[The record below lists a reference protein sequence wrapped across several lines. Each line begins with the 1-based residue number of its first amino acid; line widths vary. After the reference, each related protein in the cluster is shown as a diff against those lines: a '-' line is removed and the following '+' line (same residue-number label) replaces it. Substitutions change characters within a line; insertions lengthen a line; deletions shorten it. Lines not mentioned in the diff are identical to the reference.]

1 VKAIEAMRQAISQA
15 EFGAWVGISEARV
28 SQLMAE
34 GVLTR
39 GETGHEWL
47 IAYCERMRDIA
58 AGRASSETGGLDLV
72 QERAA
77 LAREQRIGVAFKN
90 GIARGEYIPVVL
102 MTQVLATASQTVSE
116 HNEQLPGTL
125 RKVSPEWP
133 EAARDAVM
141 GTLSDM
147 RNAWV
152 RTIASAIAELMRGPA
167 AGANADVV
175 EDLDDVDHNS
185 ADDAFT
191 A

>member
-1 VKAIEAMRQAISQA
+1 MKAIEAMRQAISQA

-77 LAREQRIGVAFKN
+77 LAREQRLGIAIKN
-90 GIARGEYIPVVL
+90 AVARGEYAPITL
-102 MTQVLATASQTVSE
+102 LAEVLATASQAVSE
-116 HNEQLPGTL
+116 RFEQLPGLL
-125 RKVSPEWP
+125 RKVCPELP
-133 EAARDAVM
+133 DTARDKLMSAFA
-141 GTLSDM
+141 DA
-147 RNAWV
+147 RNQWV
-152 RTIASAIAELMRGPA
+152 RLTSRLVAKAIVQVESDGDDDY
-167 AGANADVV
+167 GDDEEEDVS
-175 EDLDDVDHNS
+175 E
-185 ADDAFT
+185 
-191 A
+191 